1 MEQGKAEAIETYEV
15 VEFKNEQFHKDKQMI
30 SEEMPLT
37 VYLNGRETTTMLCSP
52 VDQKYLVIGFLIS
65 EGMIQ
70 TLEDIKELVINEE
83 DGLVHV
89 EADLV
94 EREASDSYLRRCL
107 TTCCGRGRA
116 GFYFAND
123 HKTTNYIDSKTQ
135 FSAADILKSTAT
147 LLHEA
152 SATHSKTYGVHSGA
166 IVKHGELILYS
177 EDIGRHNIFDK
188 LYGKCLEQNMSMEDK
203 MLVFSGRISSE
214 ILIKVSKIGIPCV
227 IAKSVPTTL
236 ALEMGK
242 ELGITIVGRIRHES
256 FFVYTHPERI
266 ILQDNATK

>member
-1 MEQGKAEAIETYEV
+1 MEQGKVEAIQTYEV
-15 VEFKNEQFHKDKQMI
+15 TQFKNNEFSESKQLI

-37 VYLNGRETTTMLCSP
+37 VYLNGKETTTMLCSP

-65 EGMIQ
+65 EGMVQSI
-70 TLEDIKELVINEE
+70 EDIKELVINED

-89 EADLV
+89 EADIV
-94 EREASDSYLRRCL
+94 ERESTEGYLRRCL

-123 HKTTNYIDSKTQ
+123 HKTTRYIDSKAR

-166 IVKHGELILYS
+166 IVENGELILYS

-188 LYGKCLEQNMSMEDK
+188 LYGKCLEQTMSMENK
-203 MLVFSGRISSE
+203 LLVFSGRISSE
-214 ILIKVSKIGIPCV
+214 ILIKVSKMGIPCV
-227 IAKSVPTTL
+227 VAKSVPTTL
-236 ALEMGK
+236 ALGMAK
-242 ELGITIVGRIRHES
+242 ELGITIVGRMRHDS
-256 FFVYTHPERI
+256 FCVYTHPERI
-266 ILQDNATK
+266 VYE

>member
-1 MEQGKAEAIETYEV
+1 MEQGQIEAIQKYEAIQ
-15 VEFKNEQFHKDKQMI
+15 FKDGIFTKTNQWI

-37 VYLNGRETTTMLCSP
+37 VYLNGKETTTMLCSP
-52 VDQKYLVIGFLIS
+52 VDQKYLIIGFLVS

-70 TLEDIKELVINEE
+70 QIEDIKELTINEE
-83 DGLVHV
+83 DGLVYV

-94 EREASDSYLRRCL
+94 ERKATDGYLRRCL

-123 HKTTNYIDSKTQ
+123 HQTTRYIDSVVKFQ
-135 FSAADILKSTAT
+135 AADILKSAAT
-147 LLHEA
+147 LLDEA

-166 IVKHGELILYS
+166 VVDQGNLIVYS

-188 LYGKCLEQNMSMEDK
+188 LYGKCLEQKLKMDDK

-214 ILIKVSKIGIPCV
+214 ILIKVSKMGLPCV

-236 ALEMGK
+236 ALGLGK
-242 ELGITIVGRIRHES
+242 DLGITIIGRMRKDS
-256 FFVYTHPERI
+256 FCVYTHKERVVF
-266 ILQDNATK
+266 L